1 MRLPLVTTPCC
12 GSRAALRTSY
22 DTIYILV
29 TFSEPL
35 SLTPPFPVL
44 ALNTGRHFE
53 TLPPAATAQ
62 AAFIGG
68 GVTTSKAFW
77 RNDAPN
83 PLRSGVAPPCR
94 AGAVKSSTA
103 FNPTTFAPATAYPS
117 AFPGVV
123 APNYT
128 YGPNSLRPEGAMYC
142 IAGAGPE
149 IRQEGSM
156 DATLAFA
163 FDVLPGHRTP
173 WLDANS
179 SVALTSGG
187 AITSA
192 ATRRPARLTLPAP
205 GNPLAGFLGAMGAAN
220 SLSASAQLVVGAP
233 FVTSV
238 STPSPPLRVTAVGAT
253 VDILVSWSE
262 PVLLLCG
269 AANDAWAPTA
279 ASTTLITTC
288 PLILLKMV
296 SQPSNGLLPNGTAI
310 LVASTLAQLQ
320 PGAAGPPDPPNVL
333 RFRYT
338 VRAFDTSDPAAA
350 TAAAARGL
358 QYAGAGA
365 LQFAAQAG
373 GDLAAI
379 VRRVDHAPAG
389 VALPPTRFDAG
400 GVDHPLSLA
409 GTKTVVIAASYMP
422 SRGSTPLPGPP
433 PTLICAAGNVAT
445 QCTAL
450 QDFYAATNGSG
461 WITQAGWTTAASGI
475 ATDYCTFFGVTCTG
489 SDVTQM
495 CVHSCR
501 RCFGAERVL
510 QAVAGQP
517 AERHHPLHARQPHEL
532 DIAVRAAWERG
543 PRRLGCAMLRLGG
556 VRVAGPCIA
565 TN

>member
-1 MRLPLVTTPCC
+1 
-12 GSRAALRTSY
+12 
-22 DTIYILV
+22 
-29 TFSEPL
+29 
-35 SLTPPFPVL
+35 
-44 ALNTGRHFE
+44 
-53 TLPPAATAQ
+53 
-62 AAFIGG
+62 
-68 GVTTSKAFW
+68 
-77 RNDAPN
+77 
-83 PLRSGVAPPCR
+83 
-94 AGAVKSSTA
+94 
-103 FNPTTFAPATAYPS
+103 
-117 AFPGVV
+117 
-123 APNYT
+123 
-128 YGPNSLRPEGAMYC
+128 
-142 IAGAGPE
+142 
-149 IRQEGSM
+149 M

-179 SVALTSGG
+179 SGALTSGG

-192 ATRRPARLTLPAP
+192 ATRHPARLTLPAP

-233 FVTSV
+233 FVISV
-238 STPSPPLRVTAVGAT
+238 STPSPPLRITAIGAT

-288 PLILLKMV
+288 PLILLQMV

-365 LQFAAQAG
+365 LQFAAAQAG
-373 GDLAAI
+373 GGFVPSSAAI

-422 SRGSTPLPGPP
+422 SRGSTPLPGPSPPPPTPSPNPLPTSPSPPPPSPSPPPPPSPSPSPPPPSPP
-433 PTLICAAGNVAT
+433 PTLLCAAGNVAT

-461 WITQAGWTTAASGI
+461 WITQSGWTTAASGI

-510 QAVAGQP
+510 QELVQQP
-517 AERHHPLHARQPHEL
+517 AERLHPLHARQPHGL
-532 DIAVRAAWERG
+532 AISVRAAWERG
-543 PRRLGCAMLRLGG
+543 PRRLGCVMLRLGG
-556 VRVAGPCIA
+556 VRVAGTC
-565 TN
+565 TTTS